1 MNNQFLNLA
10 IAMVL
15 FVSISSTAQ
24 ENTSN
29 EKYIKSS
36 IHSEILNENRDF
48 WVQLPDTYNPNSEEK
63 YPVIYLI
70 DGISLES
77 QLKLVYDN
85 YWGHYMPHMILVG
98 ISNRKNRNRDL
109 TPTKIE
115 TRRGAAMTSETGES
129 ANFRKFIADEL
140 IPYIDS
146 TYRTTDYR
154 TLIGHSYGG
163 LFVIETL
170 IEQPK
175 LFKNYIAA
183 DPSLEWDNQV
193 LVTRAKEKG
202 LDVEGRSLF
211 ISMAAEQLHMYDE
224 SVTVQNFRKDTSE
237 FTLFARSIADFG
249 DIASET
255 KGLKFGFKIYTEE
268 LHGTIPLPT
277 MIDGLQFV
285 FKWFQFQHPQKYNNP
300 ETSVKEIEQLLSN
313 QEKIYTENY
322 GYPSP
327 PMVEELFIGYGYMNL
342 QMGSPEK
349 AELFFKNAVKYYP
362 KSANAF
368 DSYGEF
374 LESQDKVEEALK
386 IANKAYELSGSDY
399 HKDRIETL
407 KSKLAEK

>member
-10 IAMVL
+10 IAMVV
-15 FVSISSTAQ
+15 FVSLPSIAQ
-24 ENTSN
+24 ENTSI
-29 EKYIKSS
+29 EKYITGS
-36 IHSEILNENRDF
+36 IHSETLNEERDF
-48 WVQLPDTYNPNSEEK
+48 WVQLPDTYQPNSEEK

-98 ISNRKNRNRDL
+98 ISNRENRNRDL

-129 ANFRKFIADEL
+129 ANFRKFIAEEL

-146 TYRTTDYR
+146 NYRTSDYR

-163 LFVIETL
+163 LFVVETL
-170 IEQPK
+170 IEQPE
-175 LFKNYIAA
+175 LFNNYIAA

-193 LVTRAKEKG
+193 LVSRAKNKE
-202 LDVEGRSLF
+202 LDLNGRSLF
-211 ISMAAEQLHMYDE
+211 ISMAAEQLHMFDE
-224 SVTVQNFRKDTSE
+224 SVTVQNFREDTSE
-237 FTLFARSIADFG
+237 FTLFSRSIADFG

-255 KGLKFGFKIYTEE
+255 KGLKFGFKIYTDE

-285 FKWFQFQHPQKYNNP
+285 FNWFQFQHPQKYNNP
-300 ETSVKEIEQLLSN
+300 ETSVKEIEELLSN

-327 PMVEELFIGYGYMNL
+327 PMVEELFIGYGYMNM

-349 AELFFKNAVKYYP
+349 AELFFKNAIKYYP
-362 KSANAF
+362 TSANAY

-374 LESQDKVEEALK
+374 LEGQEKFKEALSY
-386 IANKAYELSGSDY
+386 AEKAYGISGSDY
-399 HKDRIETL
+399 HKERVASLASRI
-407 KSKLAEK
+407 KQ

>member
-15 FVSISSTAQ
+15 LVSISSIAQ

-29 EKYIKSS
+29 EKYIKGS
-36 IHSEILNENRDF
+36 IHSETLNEDRDF
-48 WVQLPDTYNPNSEEK
+48 WVQLPDTYHPNSEEK

-129 ANFRKFIADEL
+129 GNFRKFLADEL

-146 TYRTTDYR
+146 NYKTTDYR

-163 LFVIETL
+163 LFVVETL
-170 IEQPK
+170 IEQPE

-183 DPSLEWDNQV
+183 DPSLEWDNQA
-193 LVTRAKEKG
+193 LVNRAKEKG
-202 LDVEGRSLF
+202 LDLKGRSLF

-224 SVTVQNFRKDTSE
+224 SVTVQNFREDTSE

-249 DIASET
+249 DLASEA
-255 KGLKFGFKIYTEE
+255 KGLKFGYKIYTEE

-277 MIDGLQFV
+277 MIDGLQFA

-300 ETSVKEIEQLLSN
+300 ETSVKEIEELLSN
-313 QEKIYTENY
+313 QAKIYSENY
-322 GYPSP
+322 GYEAA
-327 PMVEELFIGYGYMNL
+327 PMVEELFIGYGYMNM

-374 LESQDKVEEALK
+374 LESQDKVQEALK
-386 IANKAYELSGSDY
+386 YANKAYEISGSDY
-399 HKDRIETL
+399 HKGRIETL